1 MTDRFD
7 GPRLDAETLAALME
21 GRLSDEERARALE
34 VLAES
39 DADLE
44 VLADAAVAAAALSE
58 TSAPAEPPAPA
69 RPRRWTVWLPL
80 AAVLAGLAIVPS
92 LLDRGRDG
100 GLGEWRADLA
110 RLGPVA
116 PVDLPAPAGVDVTRS
131 GPAGGASL
139 IDSLTA
145 SARSFRRGATV
156 ARLTVLEPG
165 ARATSPDAA
174 TLAALLR
181 SSAGSAVRPLVDRWL
196 AAGSDEAATW
206 EAAVDAL
213 ASLDAEPAAFRMG
226 LLVERTSL
234 EVSLVADSGVP
245 HASVVDALRETF
257 GELGADARGRLE
269 PEFERLMETLESGGP
284 DPSMLSARID
294 AFAAAAGGIPRSP
307 PG

>member
-131 GPAGGASL
+131 GLAGGASL
-139 IDSLTA
+139 IDSLPA

-165 ARATSPDAA
+165 ARARSPDAA

-196 AAGSDEAATW
+196 AAGSPRPRRGRRRW
-206 EAAVDAL
+206 MP
-213 ASLDAEPAAFRMG
+213 SLHSMPSPRRF
-226 LLVERTSL
+226 VW
-234 EVSLVADSGVP
+234 DSSSNGRP
-245 HASVVDALRETF
+245 SRCHSSRIRESPTPPSWTRCARRSANWAPT
-257 GELGADARGRLE
+257 LGAGW
-269 PEFERLMETLESGGP
+269 S
-284 DPSMLSARID
+284 
-294 AFAAAAGGIPRSP
+294 RSSNV
-307 PG
+307 